1 MTTKESHTGKS
12 SPAYYFYENWVAHGH
27 TAKIHY
33 SHCGFCNSGRGIHQ
47 TDSTRCGQWQGP
59 FDSLN
64 EATLAAKDTG
74 ATVTKCRKC
83 RPQASPPTQTPPPY
97 SPHTIETGPPVRAMS
112 DPTRSFFGAVLARG
126 IISDPTSQSLIRQVR
141 EEFDLIEPITDA
153 DLEANRK
160 VGMRKVFA
168 RLRQLAATAEWT
180 EEIEFLKY
188 LFNPKYIEDE
198 LLKLFLESTESLTA
212 SQQQLLQAMAAAV
225 AQAVI
230 DSGLQDLF
238 AQVFLGTLARYAIAG
253 DLYQPDGFPPW
264 FSGSVVQLPFWGDT
278 IVLAFASRFADV
290 NKIAREFKRKHKA
303 VSRRRQ
309 RYRQPNDSPRD
320 LWVLTRY
327 LELRDLHATDAESD
341 SIYMELLDQFESSP
355 WRKQLDK
362 YELDSPYANFPGALG
377 FLRRIVQRLR
387 ARWREI
393 LADMPLL
400 PPDTP

>member
-1 MTTKESHTGKS
+1 MTANKLRTRKP
-12 SPAYYFYENWVAHGH
+12 SPKYYFYENWVAHGH
-27 TAKIHY
+27 SARIHY

-47 TDSTRCGQWQGP
+47 TDSTRCGQWHGP
-59 FDSLN
+59 FDSLK

-74 ATVTKCRKC
+74 ATVTKCLKC
-83 RPQASPPTQTPPPY
+83 RPQAPPPDQTLFPY
-97 SPHTIETGPPVRAMS
+97 SPHTIETGPPLRATTQ
-112 DPTRSFFGAVLARG
+112 PTPGFFGAVLARG

-168 RLRQLAATAEWT
+168 RLRQLATTADWVDENAPFKYIFNPRHLE
-180 EEIEFLKY
+180 EEI
-188 LFNPKYIEDE
+188 P
-198 LLKLFLESTESLTA
+198 KLFLEFSESLTVP
-212 SQQQLLQAMAAAV
+212 QQQLLQAMAAA
-225 AQAVI
+225 AAKAVVE
-230 DSGLQDLF
+230 SGLQDLF

-264 FSGSVVQLPFWGDT
+264 FSGSVLQLPFWGDT
-278 IVLAFASRFADV
+278 IVLAFATRFADV
-290 NKIAREFKRKHKA
+290 NQIARQLKRKHKGI
-303 VSRRRQ
+303 SRRRQ
-309 RYRQPNDSPRD
+309 RNRQPTESPRD

-362 YELDSPYANFPGALG
+362 YELDTPYANFPGALG

>member
-1 MTTKESHTGKS
+1 MTAKKSRTGKS
-12 SPAYYFYENWVAHGH
+12 SSAYYFYENWVAHGH

-47 TDSTRCGQWQGP
+47 TDSTRCGQWHGP
-59 FDSLN
+59 FNTLK

-74 ATVTKCRKC
+74 ATVTKCLKC
-83 RPQASPPTQTPPPY
+83 LPQAPPPPQTPPPY
-97 SPHTIETGPPVRAMS
+97 SPHTIETGPPIRATT
-112 DPTRSFFGAVLARG
+112 DPTPSFFGDVLARG
-126 IISDPTSQSLIRQVR
+126 IISDPTSESLICQVR
-141 EEFDLIEPITDA
+141 EEYDLIEPSTDA
-153 DLEANRK
+153 DVEANLK

-180 EEIEFLKY
+180 EESEFLNY
-188 LFNPKYIEDE
+188 VFNPKCIEDE

-212 SQQQLLQAMAAAV
+212 PQHQLLQAMATAV

-238 AQVFLGTLARYAIAG
+238 AQVFLGTLARYALAG
-253 DLYQPDGFPPW
+253 DLYQPTGLPPW

-278 IVLAFASRFADV
+278 IVLAFATRFADV
-290 NKIAREFKRKHKA
+290 NHIARQLKRKHKA
-303 VSRRRQ
+303 ISRRRQ
-309 RYRQPNDSPRD
+309 RYRQPDDSPRD

-327 LELRDLHATDAESD
+327 LELRDLHATDAES
-341 SIYMELLDQFESSP
+341 IYMELLDQFESSP
-355 WRKQLDK
+355 WRKQLHR
-362 YELDSPYANFPGALG
+362 YHLETLDADFPAALA
-377 FLRRIVQRLR
+377 FLRRIVHRLR